1 MSWLKFILDKPTIPE
16 GVEPQEQ
23 QSTTGVYYDT
33 EWSNGKAAKV
43 VRLFSVWGFMKP
55 AIGLYGSPKVIGA
68 DRLDEI
74 DGPVVFAS
82 NHHSHADTTLLL
94 ATIPAHLRRDLA
106 IAAGA
111 DYFFGN
117 RITSLLSTLF
127 LGAIPIERTRLS
139 KLSIENT
146 ESALKAGRSL
156 LIFPEGG
163 RSNDGWNGEHQPG
176 AAFVAKRM
184 GVPIVPIYIDGTGT
198 VLPKGSNWPT
208 RAKCAVVF
216 GEPITIADSENP
228 RSIAKV
234 VERRVAELANEFSV
248 GWWEAK
254 KQSYRDQTP
263 SAKGP
268 EAGAWRRR
276 WALGPKPSEKRH
288 SPSQRRW
295 PKV

>member
-1 MSWLKFILDKPTIPE
+1 MKWLRFILDKPTTPE
-16 GVEPQEQ
+16 GVEVREPQPK
-23 QSTTGVYYDT
+23 TGVYYDT
-33 EWSNGKAAKV
+33 EWSNRDAAKA
-43 VRLFSVWGFMKP
+43 VRLLSVWGFMKP

-68 DRLDEI
+68 DRLDKVK
-74 DGPVVFAS
+74 GPVVFVS

-94 ATIPAHLRRDLA
+94 ATIPGHLRRDLA

-117 RITSLLSTLF
+117 RVTSLLSTLF
-127 LGAIPIERTRLS
+127 LGAIPIERKRLS

-146 ESALKAGRSL
+146 TTALEVGRSL

-163 RSNDGWNGEHQPG
+163 RSHDGWNGEHQPG

-198 VLPKGSNWPT
+198 VLPKGKVWPT
-208 RAKCAVVF
+208 QAQCAVVF
-216 GEPITIADSENP
+216 GDPITITEEQDP
-228 RSIAKV
+228 RTVAKT
-234 VERRVAELANEFSV
+234 VEARVAELANEFSV

-254 KQSYRDQTP
+254 KQSYQNRTP
-263 SAKGP
+263 STKGP

-276 WALGPKPSEKRH
+276 WALGPKPSQRRH
-288 SPSQRRW
+288 SPSQRTW